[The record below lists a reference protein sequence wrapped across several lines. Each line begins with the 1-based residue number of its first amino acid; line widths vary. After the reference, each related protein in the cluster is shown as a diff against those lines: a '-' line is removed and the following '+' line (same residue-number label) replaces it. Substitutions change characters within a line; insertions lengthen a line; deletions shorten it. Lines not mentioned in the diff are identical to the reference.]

1 MSLLSPPPPLFL
13 SPPSAAA
20 TTTTTLSFHRHR
32 HRHRRRT
39 FSVSSQNRGGGGD
52 GGSAVV
58 WFKHDLRVG
67 DHGGVVS
74 AASKHRNVVPVYV
87 FDHRILSRY
96 DDEMVELLLVA
107 VEGLRRSLE
116 EHGSNLM
123 IRFGRAENILRGLVK
138 EVKATILYAEEEVEY
153 DLCCLVDIV
162 KEALAADSGLEWKPA
177 IHLWR
182 TSFYD
187 VENLDDLPPFFKDV
201 KKLQLD
207 DSLFGIP
214 KLPSFEAEL
223 DWGHLP
229 TINDV
234 SEFMSHFKKEKE
246 QWLSIKDVSAEA
258 IFRRDHAKLV
268 NSLGSVDA
276 ESTLSNLGDSN
287 QNINGRQRKRP
298 KSSTVFNTSKGN
310 IVAGDAK
317 VVLNALAAYL
327 RYLEGTARDDWQEVH
342 QRLRETE
349 SRTGASF
356 LALFGPA
363 LQLGVVS
370 TRRIHYEAIKYEK
383 ERNGGFLS
391 PFGYS
396 AATVA
401 AAIDTVCSME
411 WFALLSLKSRK
422 RKGEPYINRVWRWKG
437 HLIQYT
443 VVGCEGPAVLLVHGF
458 GAFYEH
464 YRDNLCS
471 IANGGNRVWAI
482 TLLGFGKSE
491 KPNIVYTEL
500 MWAELLR
507 DFILEVVG
515 EPTHLVGNSMGGY
528 FISIVGGL
536 WPSLVKSIV
545 LINTAGECIPEFSSL
560 LFSKERQ
567 ISGAAWLGAR
577 ALVQYLRFSIGSL
590 VKNCYPTRPEK
601 ADDWL
606 INEMLRASYDP
617 GSNEVLES
625 VFSFNLSIP
634 LNYLL
639 SKSKD
644 KTLVIQGM
652 RDPIANSTSK
662 LANFRKYCE
671 GIEFKELD
679 AGHCPHDECP
689 EAVNPVLCDWIS
701 KIESRIRS
709 DTFDS
714 SCT

>member
-1 MSLLSPPPPLFL
+1 M
-13 SPPSAAA
+13 
-20 TTTTTLSFHRHR
+20 
-32 HRHRRRT
+32 
-39 FSVSSQNRGGGGD
+39 N
-52 GGSAVV
+52 
-58 WFKHDLRVG
+58 
-67 DHGGVVS
+67 
-74 AASKHRNVVPVYV
+74 
-87 FDHRILSRY
+87 
-96 DDEMVELLLVA
+96 
-107 VEGLRRSLE
+107 
-116 EHGSNLM
+116 
-123 IRFGRAENILRGLVK
+123 
-138 EVKATILYAEEEVEY
+138 
-153 DLCCLVDIV
+153 
-162 KEALAADSGLEWKPA
+162 
-177 IHLWR
+177 
-182 TSFYD
+182 
-187 VENLDDLPPFFKDV
+187 
-201 KKLQLD
+201 
-207 DSLFGIP
+207 
-214 KLPSFEAEL
+214 
-223 DWGHLP
+223 
-229 TINDV
+229 
-234 SEFMSHFKKEKE
+234 HFKKEKE
-246 QWLSIKDVSAEA
+246 QWFSIKDVSAEA
-258 IFRRDHAKLV
+258 IFRRDHAKLI
-268 NSLGSVDA
+268 NSLGSVDV
-276 ESTLSNLGDSN
+276 ESRLSNLGEGS
-287 QNINGRQRKRP
+287 QNINGSQRKRP

-310 IVAGDAK
+310 IVAGETK

-363 LQLGVVS
+363 LQLGIIS
-370 TRRIHYEAIKYEK
+370 GRRIHYEAIKYEK

-401 AAIDTVCSME
+401 AAIDTVCSVE
-411 WFALLSLKSRK
+411 WYSLLNLKSQQ
-422 RKGEPYINRVWRWKG
+422 RKGEPYPNRVWRWKG

-464 YRDNLCS
+464 YRDSLCS
-471 IANGGNRVWAI
+471 IADGGNRVWAL

-507 DFILEVVG
+507 DFIVEVVG
-515 EPTHLVGNSMGGY
+515 EPAHLVGNSIGGY
-528 FISIVGGL
+528 FISIVAGL

-560 LFSKERQ
+560 LFSKERN

-590 VKNCYPTRPEK
+590 LKNCYPTRTER

-617 GSNEVLES
+617 GSSEVLES

-634 LNYLL
+634 LNHLL
-639 SKSKD
+639 SRSKD
-644 KTLVIQGM
+644 TTLIIQGM
-652 RDPIANSTSK
+652 KDPISDSTSK

-671 GIEFKELD
+671 GIAYKELD

-689 EAVNPVLCDWIS
+689 EAVNLVICDWILR
-701 KIESRIRS
+701 IESTIRNDS
-709 DTFDS
+709 FDS
-714 SCT
+714 SLTSRCT